1 MKLVDKYMEYLRY
14 EKNFSS
20 HTEISYFNDL
30 LQFRTFLDENFP
42 DTTWA
47 TVEVSM
53 VRGWLANLMELKK
66 TARTINRKLSALKAF
81 YRFLLQKE
89 YIEKN
94 QIRNISGPKN
104 TKRLPAFV
112 VDDDLN
118 QLLENLYS
126 SVENFVSY
134 RNVIILEMFYL
145 TGIRKAE
152 LIGIKDDDI
161 DVCNKTIRVTGKR
174 NKQRLIPIDAA
185 FLGKIEDYQKTR
197 DQEVER
203 AQALFVRENGEPLY
217 PKLVYNI
224 VTKQLQ
230 EIPTLA
236 NTNPHVLRHTF
247 ATSMLNAGADINAVK
262 ELLGHASLAAT
273 EVYTHTSLEELK
285 NIYKLAHPR
294 EGINVKK

>member
-1 MKLVDKYMEYLRY
+1 MRLVDKYMEYLRY

-20 HTEISYFNDL
+20 HTEISYFKDL
-30 LQFRTFLDENFP
+30 LQFRSFLDEEFP
-42 DTTWA
+42 NTTWEMVSA
-47 TVEVSM
+47 SM
-53 VRGWLANLMELKK
+53 VRNWLASMMEAEK
-66 TARTINRKLSALKAF
+66 TARTINRKLSAVKAF
-81 YRFLLQKE
+81 YRFLLQKN
-89 YIEKN
+89 YISKN
-94 QIRNISGPKN
+94 QVKNISGPKN
-104 TKRLPAFV
+104 TKKLPSFV
-112 VDDDLN
+112 VDDDIN

-152 LIGIKDDDI
+152 LIGIKDEDI
-161 DVCNKTIRVTGKR
+161 DSYSKTIRVTGKR
-174 NKQRLIPIDAA
+174 NKQRLMPIDVA
-185 FLGKIEDYQKTR
+185 FLDRIEEYKNTR
-197 DQEVER
+197 DREVDCS
-203 AQALFVRENGEPLY
+203 QALFVRENGEPLY

-230 EIPTLA
+230 GIPTLA
-236 NTNPHVLRHTF
+236 NTNPHILRHTF

-273 EVYTHTSLEELK
+273 EIYTHTSLEELK

-294 EGINVKK
+294 EGINAKK